1 MEKEFIFEGKKYISA
16 KRASELYGYNS
27 DYIGQLCRGGLIDGR
42 MLGRSWFVLE
52 DALIAHKEAAPKKP
66 RGRLPRNFVPLKEA
80 AALTGYTTDHISYLC
95 RNALVECRMV
105 HEKWFVA
112 QESILNYKA
121 ESEQK
126 QKERA
131 DALKQEAVLAQQQA
145 LEAHLNEPVVE
156 TVAGHTRSGFAYS
169 RAQKIIF
176 ATVIAVVVMT
186 VSLAIPSVRQFGA
199 VAISNSRASVAEV
212 FLAIEN
218 SFRGAYHNLSF
229 VSKNADSQAQSG
241 PDFFGNG
248 TRAGIAVVRSTNN
261 AAKDEQL
268 KEYIKSSFSDETRVV
283 PDDTGVSGVIKPV
296 FKKQSEQDYLYV
308 MVPVKN

>member
-66 RGRLPRNFVPLKEA
+66 RGRLPRNFIALKDA
-80 AALTGYTTDHISYLC
+80 ANLTGYTTDHISYLC
-95 RNALVECRMV
+95 RNSLVECRMV

-112 QESILNYKA
+112 QESIVSYKA
-121 ESEQK
+121 EAEQR

-145 LEAHLNEPVVE
+145 QLEPRVVAVPQARRTFALNNLSFSQKVSA
-156 TVAGHTRSGFAYS
+156 VAIAL
-169 RAQKIIF
+169 
-176 ATVIAVVVMT
+176 VIVCASALM
-186 VSLAIPSVRQFGA
+186 IPRVREFGA
-199 VAISNSRASVAEV
+199 VAINGTRASVAEV
-212 FLAIEN
+212 FLAVE
-218 SFRGAYHNLSF
+218 SSLRGAYHNLSL
-229 VSKNADSQAQSG
+229 VSEKLGGGQGQSSAGLFADGAR
-241 PDFFGNG
+241 P
-248 TRAGIAVVRSTNN
+248 GIAVVPSSHDP
-261 AAKDEQL
+261 AKDEIVKQ
-268 KEYIKSSFSDETRVV
+268 YIKDSFSDETRVL
-283 PDDTGVSGVIKPV
+283 PDNSGVSGVIKPV
-296 FKKQSEQDYLYV
+296 FKKQSDQDYLYV